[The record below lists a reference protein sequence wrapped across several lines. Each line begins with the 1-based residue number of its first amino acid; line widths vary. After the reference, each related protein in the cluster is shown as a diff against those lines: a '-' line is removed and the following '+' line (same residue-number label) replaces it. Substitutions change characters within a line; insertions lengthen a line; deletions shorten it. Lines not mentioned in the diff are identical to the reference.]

1 MKSNKLLQKC
11 QNKLVVLNNVN
22 TCNVLWLRPTTAV
35 MVAGVTVK
43 QKETISQESYSLK
56 AIASETGGGTFEN
69 DDAVCFII

>member
-35 MVAGVTVK
+35 MVTVK

-56 AIASETGGGTFEN
+56 AIAGGIGGGTFKN
-69 DDAVCFII
+69 DNAVCFII